1 MANPES
7 EAVASEQFVAFM
19 QKMRDPKGNADAAP
33 SSGNVPPS
41 GGTTSTSQ
49 QTHQLPPSNDDGKP
63 TIVPPRPPGGGGSS
77 GYGGGGH
84 GGKSSKSHSFAWYHN
99 LGLVPQLMVGLIA
112 MMLLSVAGQGVL
124 SVFNMINNA
133 ANLPA
138 QEKQVAFIERMQAS
152 NIALKKAEKEVSD
165 PIKNKIEV
173 VTLPTKSCRTDED
186 KDQVFSSSVTTLD
199 QDNASYEASS
209 GCLLVKVGTR
219 IRTFDGSKYL
229 IKKEDASSPTG
240 FTGCGTIG
248 GANHSLTDCLNFL
261 NAHRGQRLQ
270 LTIVDGGYVNF
281 N

>member
-33 SSGNVPPS
+33 SSGSVPPS

-49 QTHQLPPSNDDGKP
+49 PHQLPPSNDDGKP
-63 TIVPPRPPGGGGSS
+63 PIVPPRPPGGGGSS

-84 GGKSSKSHSFAWYHN
+84 GGKSSKSHSVAWYHN
-99 LGLVPQLMVGLIA
+99 LGLVPQLMVGLVAMIFIA
-112 MMLLSVAGQGVL
+112 LAGQGVMTAF
-124 SVFNMINNA
+124 SAIS
-133 ANLPA
+133 LPA
-138 QEKQVAFIERMQAS
+138 QEKQVALLERMQAS
-152 NIALKKAEKEVSD
+152 DAAAKKAEKEVSD

-186 KDQVFSSSVTTLD
+186 KDQVFSSTVTTLD
-199 QDNASYEASS
+199 QDNASYEASP

-248 GANHSLTDCLNFL
+248 GANHSLIECLSFL